1 MKRMDRYRQ
10 EDSYYQPS
18 RSDKNQELYQ
28 NLGNNVRYAN
38 FSDVASANAYDLTN
52 AKENY
57 RTREG
62 YQKYRDY
69 QDMMPMP
76 PMKREL
82 EEFNYLYKEHEN
94 KIYDINSVLDRA
106 RENRVDELDEKR
118 KLKNEDYNIFSKM
131 NKKEL
136 EKFRK
141 ERVEKSTK
149 PDELREF
156 IDTITSKTLAGELSK
171 EVTVDLLS
179 DLMSTNVMDK
189 VEPQKSTQDKELE
202 DIEDLKRLQELTKNN
217 IQVKEEKEDTE
228 EVTAFKD
235 ADTDFYTRS
244 MDLSEKDFNFTT
256 PDKEKKLSL
265 PIKIFLFII
274 IVVITV
280 VVLYLIYQFI

>member
-1 MKRMDRYRQ
+1 
-10 EDSYYQPS
+10 
-18 RSDKNQELYQ
+18 
-28 NLGNNVRYAN
+28 
-38 FSDVASANAYDLTN
+38 
-52 AKENY
+52 
-57 RTREG
+57 
-62 YQKYRDY
+62 
-69 QDMMPMP
+69 
-76 PMKREL
+76 
-82 EEFNYLYKEHEN
+82 
-94 KIYDINSVLDRA
+94 
-106 RENRVDELDEKR
+106 
-118 KLKNEDYNIFSKM
+118 M

-202 DIEDLKRLQELTKNN
+202 DIEDLKRLQELTKSN

>member
-106 RENRVDELDEKR
+106 RE
-118 KLKNEDYNIFSKM
+118 
-131 NKKEL
+131 
-136 EKFRK
+136 
-141 ERVEKSTK
+141 
-149 PDELREF
+149 
-156 IDTITSKTLAGELSK
+156 
-171 EVTVDLLS
+171 
-179 DLMSTNVMDK
+179 
-189 VEPQKSTQDKELE
+189 
-202 DIEDLKRLQELTKNN
+202 IE
-217 IQVKEEKEDTE
+217 
-228 EVTAFKD
+228 
-235 ADTDFYTRS
+235 
-244 MDLSEKDFNFTT
+244 
-256 PDKEKKLSL
+256 
-265 PIKIFLFII
+265 
-274 IVVITV
+274 
-280 VVLYLIYQFI
+280 

>member
-202 DIEDLKRLQELTKNN
+202 DIEDLKRLQELTKSN